1 MVCFGEIL
9 ADLRQ
14 DRRLTQRFLAEVLH
28 VSVGTISNYEN
39 GVHLPDLE
47 KLVEIANYFDVTTD
61 YLLGRTPYNIS
72 PSELQAEFAGGQPL
86 HACIQELQ
94 SLTQDRQRALLLILE
109 DMNFRRMIETKTLR
123 QGERY
128 VTVNHFSD

>member
-9 ADLRQ
+9 ADLRK
-14 DRRLTQRFLAEVLH
+14 DRRLTQRALAEMLH

-47 KLVEIANYFDVTTD
+47 KLVQLADYFNVTTD

-72 PSELQAEFAGGQPL
+72 PSELQVEVLGGLSLQE
-86 HACIQELQ
+86 CIQDMQ
-94 SLTQDRQRALLLILE
+94 ALTQERQHALLLILG
-109 DMNFRRMIETKTLR
+109 DMNFRRVIESKTLKVR
-123 QGERY
+123 
-128 VTVNHFSD
+128 

>member
-72 PSELQAEFAGGQPL
+72 PSEL
-86 HACIQELQ
+86 
-94 SLTQDRQRALLLILE
+94 
-109 DMNFRRMIETKTLR
+109 
-123 QGERY
+123 
-128 VTVNHFSD
+128 

>member
-1 MVCFGEIL
+1 MAYFGEIL

-14 DRRLTQRFLAEVLH
+14 DRSLTQKSLAEKLH

-47 KLVEIANYFDVTTD
+47 KLVMLADYFNVTTD

-72 PSELQAEFAGGQPL
+72 PSELQVEVLGGMSLQE
-86 HACIQELQ
+86 CIQDMQ
-94 SLTQDRQRALLLILE
+94 GLTQERQHALLLILG
-109 DMNFRRMIETKTLR
+109 DMNFRQVIESKTLKVR
-123 QGERY
+123 
-128 VTVNHFSD
+128 

>member
-14 DRRLTQRFLAEVLH
+14 DRCLTQKSLAEVLH
-28 VSVGTISNYEN
+28 VSTGTISNYEN

-47 KLVEIANYFDVTTD
+47 KLVMLADYFNVTTD

-72 PSELQAEFAGGQPL
+72 PSELQVEVLGGLSLQE
-86 HACIQELQ
+86 CIQDMQ
-94 SLTQDRQRALLLILE
+94 GLTQERQHALLLILG
-109 DMNFRRMIETKTLR
+109 DMSFRQVIESKTLKVR
-123 QGERY
+123 
-128 VTVNHFSD
+128 